1 MTSPLATRELGRTRG
16 PVLVLLHANGDSAA
30 SWPDAA
36 RRWGDDYRVVAV
48 DARGH
53 GASPWFSPDQLE
65 EPGDVFIVDAIELL
79 EEIAGDGGPV
89 IGIGHS
95 LGAGTLTGVL
105 AARPGLLTGAVLV
118 DPPWDTPLVHGP
130 RPGVGAGW
138 VEAVRE
144 YQRDPERALR
154 DHAVDHP
161 CWPADERAGWL
172 EAKQSVDLDYLAT
185 GSGRPGTPWPRLVR
199 DIADATLVVT
209 GERDCLVGE
218 ATRAE
223 LDTIANSAIE
233 VVVVPGAGHYVRQD
247 QTDAFHAVVDPWLA
261 ERLHRGGG
269 D

>member
-30 SWPDAA
+30 SWPGAA
-36 RRWGDDYRVVAV
+36 RRWGDGYRVVAV

-79 EEIAGDGGPV
+79 EEMAADGGPV

-161 CWPADERAGWL
+161 CWPADERSGWL

-185 GSGRPGTPWPRLVR
+185 GSGRPGTPWPLLVR